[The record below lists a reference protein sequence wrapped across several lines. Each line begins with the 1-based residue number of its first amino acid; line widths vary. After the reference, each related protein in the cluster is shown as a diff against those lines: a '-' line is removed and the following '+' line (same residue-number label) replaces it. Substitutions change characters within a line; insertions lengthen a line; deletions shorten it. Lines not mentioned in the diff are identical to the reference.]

1 MLKINGVSQAAQG
14 QTIAQYLAQEG
25 YDARTIVVEYNETIL
40 PKEQYDQTVLADGDV
55 VEIVCF
61 MGGG

>member
-1 MLKINGVSQAAQG
+1 MLKINGVSQPAQG
-14 QTIAQYLAQEG
+14 QTITQYLAQEG
-25 YDARTIVVEYNETIL
+25 YDVKTIVVEYNETIL
-40 PKEQYDQTVLADGDV
+40 SKEQYDQTVLADGDV